1 MGRVLVRFR
10 DNRGSEWEAWE
21 VGTPAD
27 ASDEHEITGQYPKYP
42 RSSWLC
48 FYSSKERRRLA
59 EYPFKWYKL
68 SVDRLTALL
77 AKATPQ
83 RVSPRDIVLGRMTDS
98 FGEQRA

>member
-10 DNRGSEWEAWE
+10 DNRGAEWEAWE

-59 EYPFKWYKL
+59 EYQRQPF
-68 SVDRLTALL
+68 RLVWSDAER
-77 AKATPQ
+77 KYV
-83 RVSPRDIVLGRMTDS
+83 RVLGKP
-98 FGEQRA
+98 G